1 MTDLEQHAIGDVM
14 LDTIAT
20 RRDPAAANLIPAG
33 IPTTATIRGTDAQI
47 LGHLLAKRC
56 IAITTR
62 EHHCGGSPIHHVPAR
77 PRHLQRSPPPSP
89 PGTRRAAATPSS

>member
-1 MTDLEQHAIGDVM
+1 MTDLEQHAIGNRM
-14 LDTIAT
+14 LETIAT

-56 IAITTR
+56 TAIPTR
-62 EHHCGGSPIHHVPAR
+62 EHHCGGSPIHDVPAR
-77 PRHLQRSPPPSP
+77 PNHLQRSPPTAR
-89 PGTRRAAATPSS
+89 PGRA